1 MQGKYR
7 FQFPDSENTLRK
19 KINRVAVE
27 PTAFQLYKRGD
38 YSSKIDVI
46 SVSKMRM
53 AKLFYSLVRSAKKDR
68 DLQAE

>member
-1 MQGKYR
+1 MENPIASTDVRLQNREMIKGKYA

-38 YSSKIDVI
+38 FTSKIDVI
-46 SVSKMRM
+46 ST
-53 AKLFYSLVRSAKKDR
+53 
-68 DLQAE
+68 